1 MYAVNRPFSQIITG
15 PKQFVIPVFQR
26 DYSWGQE
33 QCRRMWFDIVNVMD
47 HEEANHFLGS
57 FVYVEDNAGAAFGSW
72 VVIDGQ
78 QRVTTLILILIALRD
93 HILETGW
100 EGEEPTVEQIDDY
113 FLKNNHQSGERMY
126 RLALRRR
133 DNDTLRALV
142 DGKDVSEVRDG
153 SELVVDAYDYFR
165 SLLKE
170 PGVDPGVV
178 YRGVYRLEVVDVRLQ
193 RRIDNPQ
200 MIFESL
206 NSTGV
211 DLAQSDL
218 IRNYLLMGLSQGDQV
233 RLYDDY
239 WSKLEDAFR
248 NAGGGFE
255 EFLRDYMALSQRSTT
270 QIRRDRVYSEFKDF
284 WKVAEAADT
293 AELLVDMLKLG
304 RYYAWFLLPSL
315 ADDKELI
322 GPLSMVRD
330 GGLGTT
336 QAALVVRLYDYYGK
350 GWLTRGE
357 FAEAMTL
364 IKSYLARRAVLGL
377 QTRNYWAEFARMAY
391 AVEEDAAFETF
402 KVALS
407 REKGRYAFPSDEDF
421 FAGIQE
427 RDLFHLRSCRHILDT
442 LENHDQSEHSPL
454 GEYSIEHI
462 MPQAVSEV
470 EKWKIM
476 LGVDWEEVHRTW
488 LHRLG
493 NLTLVGYERN
503 ISMSNLPFE
512 DKKRHPKGFETT
524 AVRLNYYV
532 RKQPEWTAKQM
543 QERGAELAGRAVKIW
558 PYPEADIGLVRDKDV
573 AELRSRSASRDVSSL
588 RMSGPVRGLL
598 ESLQG
603 SICLLVDNISVVE
616 NVSLCLY
623 DAYGVFFAELL
634 PMANHVR
641 LLIPLAFDEVD
652 DPDGLARDVTAW
664 HWLPN
669 VVHRDCGVFVDIRER
684 EQIDGAVR
692 MIGQVAEVG
701 VA

>member
-26 DYSWGQE
+26 DYSWGPE
-33 QCRRMWFDIVNVMD
+33 QCRRMWSDIVNAMD
-47 HEEANHFLGS
+47 HEDANHFLGS

-133 DNDTLRALV
+133 DNDTLRALI
-142 DGKDVSEVRDG
+142 DGKEVSEVRDG
-153 SELVVDAYDYFR
+153 SELVVGAYDCFR
-165 SLLKE
+165 SLLNE
-170 PGVDPGVV
+170 PDVDPGVV
-178 YRGVYRLEVVDVRLQ
+178 YKGIYRLEVVDVRLQ

-218 IRNYLLMGLSQGDQV
+218 IRNYLLMGLSQEDQV

-255 EFLRDYMALSQRSTT
+255 EFLRDYMALSQRSST
-270 QIRRDRVYSEFKDF
+270 QIRRDRVYPEFKNS
-284 WKVAEAADT
+284 WKVGEAADT

-315 ADDKELI
+315 ADDKDLI

-336 QAALVVRLYDYYGK
+336 QAALVVRLYDYYRK
-350 GWLTRGE
+350 GWLTRDE

-364 IKSYLARRAVLGL
+364 IKSYLVRRAVLGL
-377 QTRNYWAEFARMAY
+377 QNRNYWAGFTRMAY

-402 KVALS
+402 KVALA
-407 REKGRYAFPSDEDF
+407 REKGSYAFPSDEDF
-421 FAGIQE
+421 
-427 RDLFHLRSCRHILDT
+427 L
-442 LENHDQSEHSPL
+442 
-454 GEYSIEHI
+454 
-462 MPQAVSEV
+462 AVSRNGIFSTCGHAV
-470 EKWKIM
+470 IFWIR
-476 LGVDWEEVHRTW
+476 WRTMIS
-488 LHRLG
+488 
-493 NLTLVGYERN
+493 RN
-503 ISMSNLPFE
+503 IVRWASI
-512 DKKRHPKGFETT
+512 
-524 AVRLNYYV
+524 RLNISC
-532 RKQPEWTAKQM
+532 P
-543 QERGAELAGRAVKIW
+543 
-558 PYPEADIGLVRDKDV
+558 
-573 AELRSRSASRDVSSL
+573 SRSARW
-588 RMSGPVRGLL
+588 RSGK
-598 ESLQG
+598 
-603 SICLLVDNISVVE
+603 
-616 NVSLCLY
+616 LCLVSTGRRFIVLGCIVW
-623 DAYGVFFAELL
+623 A
-634 PMANHVR
+634 
-641 LLIPLAFDEVD
+641 
-652 DPDGLARDVTAW
+652 T
-664 HWLPN
+664 
-669 VVHRDCGVFVDIRER
+669 
-684 EQIDGAVR
+684 
-692 MIGQVAEVG
+692 
-701 VA
+701 